1 MSANLTHKPFYN
13 KPSIVEVIGRRLELR
28 KAGKEYKGLCPFH
41 SERNPSFT
49 VNEDKGLFYC
59 FGCGAF
65 GDVFDF
71 IQKLDGLSF
80 REALAALGMS
90 TFHAVRPAKN
100 DRVKQT
106 AAQISAWA
114 NTQTDR
120 ANYLLREIGQRLQ
133 LAKDIGWTEEA
144 DICSREW
151 EILSDLAEDLQQ
163 VKLVIELYKNRAQIE
178 ALLVDADLNQPED
191 FPPLTEEY
199 RAMVKSYLVEV
210 VDG

>member
-1 MSANLTHKPFYN
+1 MLGNLPYEISKN
-13 KPSIVEVIGRRLELR
+13 KPSIVQVISQRMDLR

-59 FGCGAF
+59 FGCGAS

-90 TFHAVRPAKN
+90 TFHALRPAKN
-100 DRVKQT
+100 DLVKQT
-106 AAQISAWA
+106 AAQIRAWA

-178 ALLVDADLNQPED
+178 ALLVDADLDRPED
-191 FPPLTEEY
+191 FPPLTAEY
-199 RAMVKSYLVEV
+199 RAMVKSYLLEV
-210 VDG
+210 GDE